1 MERARRRP
9 AELRGPW
16 SFGFDQHAIHLHVA
30 GSHLEPRGQSIQ
42 KLPDDAVAVHSNHAA
57 MRPGHSHVGDIS
69 RALRK
74 KVFIGGSHVGVRAD
88 DSGHPAVKI
97 PAHGDL
103 LAGGFRMHVHKHQGD
118 IFWNSPQFAVGFPER
133 IVDRSH
139 EHTPLQIQHGI
150 FHTILSGSEIQP
162 AARIAFRK
170 ICRSQQPRLM
180 RQVFQDL
187 FAVPAVVS
195 AGEYI
200 DTHVQKLVRQP
211 WRDPKSRSRIL
222 AVGDH
227 QIDLPHG
234 DDVSE
239 AIVNDLP
246 SRRADDVSYEK
257 YAHELFDTAKHKKW
271 SGPLGRGE
279 LGREPLK

>member
-16 SFGFDQHAIHLHVA
+16 SAVSINTQFICTSPVATSNRA
-30 GSHLEPRGQSIQ
+30 GSPLRNFPMMPRWSIPITPPCGPVIPTSV
-42 KLPDDAVAVHSNHAA
+42 L
-57 MRPGHSHVGDIS
+57 
-69 RALRK
+69 
-74 KVFIGGSHVGVRAD
+74 IGGSHVGVRAD
-88 DSGHPAVKI
+88 DRGHPAVKI

-133 IVDRSH
+133 IVDRRH

-150 FHTILSGSEIQP
+150 FHAILGGSEIQP

-200 DTHVQKLVRQP
+200 DTQVQKLVRQP
-211 WRDPKSRSRIL
+211 WGDPKSRSRIL

-257 YAHELFDTAKHKKW
+257 YAHELLDTAKHKKW